1 MTLFPLTRPQ
11 TSLYITAKK
20 VSLAQLKV
28 GWSSAQLRQYTEH
41 SLPSGMVRLSPLAV
55 NIQDPEAF
63 GLEMQEFLGNH
74 QTYQSVAL
82 SLSDLCARTAIFE
95 LSTLPKNPKE
105 CQALLSWRFKQDF
118 NITTANTRMTYKIF
132 KSSEV
137 PTLPS
142 QPSSVRI
149 LASTIQHNII
159 ESYEKVCLQAGFIPV
174 TINLATL
181 TVFDWCRKAMDHFQ
195 KTLPPVNDNLLI
207 FCYLADWGFSLLV
220 LQHHVPI
227 FLRIKP
233 IQASTPLPL
242 STTSL
247 SSTGQSPPDKPQE
260 ATLDESLENVSESE
274 EDLPHTQTHSKNIAH
289 ELIATLQF
297 FFETKYSS
305 GNQDVQ
311 DSSIPLFLVGG
322 ESPQVILPSIG
333 EEVEKTF
340 NRSES
345 GLVSIK
351 PIPLYTHEH
360 NNHGQTMGGITLYS
374 DSILPTI
381 ACPVVAT

>member
-11 TSLYITAKK
+11 TSLHITAQK
-20 VSLAQLKV
+20 VSFAQLKV
-28 GWSSAQLRQYTEH
+28 GWGSAQLRKYAEH
-41 SLPSGMVRLSPLAV
+41 PLPSGMVRLSPLAV

-63 GLEMQEFLGNH
+63 GLEMKEFLGNH
-74 QTYQSVAL
+74 QTNQSVAL

-95 LSTLPKNPKE
+95 LSTLPKNSQE
-105 CQALLSWRFKQDF
+105 CQAFLSWRFKQDF

-132 KSSEV
+132 KSPEA

-195 KTLPPVNDNLLI
+195 KTLPRVHDNLLI
-207 FCYLADWGFSLLV
+207 FCYLADWGFSLLL

-233 IQASTPLPL
+233 IQASVPPPS

-247 SSTGQSPPDKPQE
+247 SSTGQSPPNE
-260 ATLDESLENVSESE
+260 HRETTLDESLVNVSESE
-274 EDLPHTQTHSKNIAH
+274 NDLPHIQTHSKTIAH

-305 GNQDVQ
+305 ENKDVP
-311 DSSIPLFLVGG
+311 DSPIPLFLVGG
-322 ESPQVILPSIG
+322 KSPQVILPSIG

-340 NRSES
+340 NGSES

-351 PIPLYTHEH
+351 SIPHYTNEH
-360 NNHGQTMGGITLYS
+360 NNHGKSMEGIKLYS